1 MDKYSI
7 EHHKLAYHPE
17 RVAQLVEAGGDWE
30 KVKKVYPIYVEVAPI
45 GACNH
50 RCSFC
55 AVDYVGYNPVR
66 LDLKVLQSLLPEM
79 GKLGVKSIMYA
90 GEGEPLLHKQ
100 ISEITEITKQSGI
113 DVSFTTNATVLPK
126 DFLERALPNTSWI
139 KASINAGTPESY
151 ANIHRTKKDDFNKA
165 INHLKQ
171 MVDYR
176 AKHNLD
182 VTIGAQS
189 LLLPD
194 NQNSMESLAEI
205 CQEEIG
211 LDYLIIKP
219 YSQHS
224 FSNTRLYKDINYS
237 AINDLR
243 DKLVKRSTDDF
254 QLIFRD
260 QTMQKH
266 TWGNHQRYQ
275 KCRATPNMWGY
286 IMADGRVFS
295 CSAFL
300 LDERFDLGNVNDS
313 SFQEIWEGEFRKANF
328 EFVNNE
334 LSI

>member
-126 DFLERALPNTSWI
+126 DFLERALGSTVALVVRQYSSN
-139 KASINAGTPESY
+139 
-151 ANIHRTKKDDFNKA
+151 KK
-165 INHLKQ
+165 
-171 MVDYR
+171 R
-176 AKHNLD
+176 
-182 VTIGAQS
+182 
-189 LLLPD
+189 
-194 NQNSMESLAEI
+194 
-205 CQEEIG
+205 
-211 LDYLIIKP
+211 
-219 YSQHS
+219 
-224 FSNTRLYKDINYS
+224 RL
-237 AINDLR
+237 
-243 DKLVKRSTDDF
+243 
-254 QLIFRD
+254 
-260 QTMQKH
+260 
-266 TWGNHQRYQ
+266 
-275 KCRATPNMWGY
+275 
-286 IMADGRVFS
+286 
-295 CSAFL
+295 
-300 LDERFDLGNVNDS
+300 
-313 SFQEIWEGEFRKANF
+313 
-328 EFVNNE
+328 
-334 LSI
+334 